1 LSSSKKEKKV
11 GKVMREFKSGTLKSG
26 GSGKKVTNPK
36 QAIAIA
42 LSEANAM
49 NQGGMMQNP
58 VMQRPMFQTPM
69 QRQGLG
75 IMAGVAPVRGYQE
88 GGEVED
94 EIGFMDYLRVAPEV
108 IGEMVVGEDDTM
120 SDFFSFEKTPE
131 GQGLNLRDLTDFF
144 IVDPDD
150 PTDVAIGTATAGL
163 MATGVGAPGAI
174 ASRLGRMGFKGKKV
188 ADKVER
194 AIRLGVGDTRGK
206 TFGRGQTARLLTE
219 VPELVAGEEEEMPAP
234 GGIGSLMVE
243 EPSQSDK
250 NYNVGVSKG
259 GVPFRESFAHH
270 KAKGDDVFTW
280 NGELYTTDVDDEPVE
295 MNKGG
300 KVGFAGL
307 LSGLKDKTKK
317 MLKRKQ
323 KEEEEQMELFDDL
336 PADLPADSPSRTRR
350 AIDFAKR
357 RPVVTGFGTLGAG
370 GIGSLLFGGDDE
382 EEAIDPSEQLGAPLS
397 KEEDTAQ
404 GAGFTLN
411 QMPNLPAVVVPEE
424 PEEEDV
430 EVEEERRKVLPGFR
444 PFGGK
449 VARALFGEDEAFGGE
464 EEKDKGLGGMLME
477 KLSDPR
483 VQYQLAKAG
492 QASEGYVPRN
502 FGSDVVIAGE
512 EYDILQKQKDDETAL
527 EQNIEVLQKLMPE
540 ASSDE
545 ILNLLLSKDTTS
557 EQLSLFADLQT
568 EIEASLLK
576 RPEYQT
582 EDGIQ
587 KAERDSYLMARRRL
601 GMASPPVSSQTGE
614 QIPLQKPE

>member
-1 LSSSKKEKKV
+1 
-11 GKVMREFKSGTLKSG
+11 
-26 GSGKKVTNPK
+26 
-36 QAIAIA
+36 
-42 LSEANAM
+42 NAM

>member
-1 LSSSKKEKKV
+1 
-11 GKVMREFKSGTLKSG
+11 MREFKSGTLKSG

>member
-1 LSSSKKEKKV
+1 
-11 GKVMREFKSGTLKSG
+11 MREFKSGTLKSG

-174 ASRLGRMGFKGKKV
+174 AARLGRMGFKGKKV

-259 GVPFRESFAHH
+259 GVPFRESFAYH
-270 KAKGDDVFTW
+270 KAKGDQVFTW
-280 NGELYTTDVDDEPVE
+280 NGELYATDVDDEPVE

-300 KVGFAGL
+300 FAGL
-307 LSGLKDKTKK
+307 LGRLKDKTKK
-317 MLKRKQ
+317 MLKRKP
-323 KEEEEQMELFDDL
+323 KEEEQQMELFEDL

-382 EEAIDPSEQLGAPLS
+382 EEAVDPSEQLGAPLS

-411 QMPNLPAVVVPEE
+411 RMPNLPAVVVPEE

-430 EVEEERRKVLPGFR
+430 EVEEERRKVLPGVR

-449 VARALFGEDEAFGGE
+449 VARYLFGEDEALGGDDD
-464 EEKDKGLGGMLME
+464 KDKGFFENAITTLQDPRTRYAIAKANQPSEGFTPRNA
-477 KLSDPR
+477 LSDM
-483 VQYQLAKAG
+483 VMGAQ
-492 QASEGYVPRN
+492 
-502 FGSDVVIAGE
+502 
-512 EYDILQKQKDDETAL
+512 EYDLIQAQKEDKTAL
-527 EQNIEVLQKLMPE
+527 MQNLEALKEVKPD
-540 ASSDE
+540 ATVDE
-545 ILNLLLSKDTTS
+545 LLDLLLSKDTSS
-557 EQLSLFADLQT
+557 ELKERYEDTVLTLFTEAKKDPKNLDKSESQILNQARTNALAIMFNQPLSPT
-568 EIEASLLK
+568 
-576 RPEYQT
+576 
-582 EDGIQ
+582 GI
-587 KAERDSYLMARRRL
+587 
-601 GMASPPVSSQTGE
+601 SPQTGE
-614 QIPLQKPE
+614 EIPLQEPE

>member
-1 LSSSKKEKKV
+1 
-11 GKVMREFKSGTLKSG
+11 MREFKSGTLKSG

-174 ASRLGRMGFKGKKV
+174 AARLGRMGFKGKKV

-243 EPSQSDK
+243 DPIQSDK

-259 GVPFRESFAHH
+259 GVPFRESFAYH
-270 KAKGDDVFTW
+270 KAKGDQVFTW
-280 NGELYTTDVDDEPVE
+280 NGELYTTDVDDEPVG
-295 MNKGG
+295 MNKG
-300 KVGFAGL
+300 GFAGL
-307 LSGLKDKTKK
+307 LGRLKDKTKK
-317 MLKRKQ
+317 MLKRKP
-323 KEEEEQMELFDDL
+323 KEEEQQMELFEDL

-357 RPVVTGFGTLGAG
+357 RPVVTGLGTLGAG
-370 GIGSLLFGGDDE
+370 SGIGSLLFGGDDE
-382 EEAIDPSEQLGAPLS
+382 EAAEDALDQLGDTLDKQEA
-397 KEEDTAQ
+397 TAQ

-411 QMPNLPAVVVPEE
+411 RMPNLPAVVVPEA
-424 PEEEDV
+424 PEEEQDV
-430 EVEEERRKVLPGFR
+430 EIEEERRKVLPGFR

-449 VARALFGEDEAFGGE
+449 VARYLFGEDEALGGDDD
-464 EEKDKGLGGMLME
+464 KDKGFFENAITTLQDPRTRYAIAKANQPSEGFTPRNA
-477 KLSDPR
+477 LSDM
-483 VQYQLAKAG
+483 VMGAQ
-492 QASEGYVPRN
+492 
-502 FGSDVVIAGE
+502 
-512 EYDILQKQKDDETAL
+512 EYDLLQKQKDDETAL
-527 EQNIEVLQKLMPE
+527 EQNIEALQELMPE
-540 ASSDE
+540 ATTDE
-545 ILNLLLSKDTTS
+545 ILNLLLSKDTDS
-557 EQLSLFADLQT
+557 ELNERIQTETLSLFSDLQDNPNYA
-568 EIEASLLK
+568 ELDANQKMVLARAAVLK
-576 RPEYQT
+576 
-582 EDGIQ
+582 
-587 KAERDSYLMARRRL
+587 
-601 GMASPPVSSQTGE
+601 GMGFGDIDLTKVVSPQTGE
-614 QIPLQKPE
+614 QIVLEPE

>member
-1 LSSSKKEKKV
+1 
-11 GKVMREFKSGTLKSG
+11 MREFKSGTLKSG

-243 EPSQSDK
+243 ESSQPDK

-259 GVPFRESFAHH
+259 GVPFKESFAHH
-270 KAKGDDVFTW
+270 RAKGDDVFTW
-280 NGELYTTDVDDEPVE
+280 NGELYTTNVDDEPVE

-336 PADLPADSPSRTRR
+336 PADLPADSPTRTRR

-357 RPVVTGFGTLGAG
+357 RPVVTGLGTLGVG
-370 GIGSLLFGGDDE
+370 SGIGSLLFGGDDE

-411 QMPNLPAVVVPEE
+411 RMPNLPAVVVPEE

-430 EVEEERRKVLPGFR
+430 EVEEERKKVLPGFR

-527 EQNIEVLQKLMPE
+527 EQNIEALQELMPE
-540 ASSDE
+540 ASTNE
-545 ILNLLLSKDTTS
+545 ILDLLLSKDTSS
-557 EQLSLFADLQT
+557 ELKERYEDTVLTLFTEAKKDPNNVGKKASEILNEARTGALAIMFNQPLSPT
-568 EIEASLLK
+568 
-576 RPEYQT
+576 
-582 EDGIQ
+582 GI
-587 KAERDSYLMARRRL
+587 
-601 GMASPPVSSQTGE
+601 SPQTGE

>member
-1 LSSSKKEKKV
+1 MNKKQKKV

-108 IGEMVVGEDDTM
+108 IGEMIVGEDDTM

-243 EPSQSDK
+243 EPSQPDK

-259 GVPFRESFAHH
+259 GVPFREF
-270 KAKGDDVFTW
+270 
-280 NGELYTTDVDDEPVE
+280 
-295 MNKGG
+295 
-300 KVGFAGL
+300 
-307 LSGLKDKTKK
+307 
-317 MLKRKQ
+317 
-323 KEEEEQMELFDDL
+323 L
-336 PADLPADSPSRTRR
+336 PTIKPR
-350 AIDFAKR
+350 
-357 RPVVTGFGTLGAG
+357 V
-370 GIGSLLFGGDDE
+370 
-382 EEAIDPSEQLGAPLS
+382 
-397 KEEDTAQ
+397 
-404 GAGFTLN
+404 
-411 QMPNLPAVVVPEE
+411 MMY
-424 PEEEDV
+424 
-430 EVEEERRKVLPGFR
+430 LPGM
-444 PFGGK
+444 
-449 VARALFGEDEAFGGE
+449 VSYTQQ
-464 EEKDKGLGGMLME
+464 MLM
-477 KLSDPR
+477 
-483 VQYQLAKAG
+483 
-492 QASEGYVPRN
+492 
-502 FGSDVVIAGE
+502 
-512 EYDILQKQKDDETAL
+512 
-527 EQNIEVLQKLMPE
+527 M
-540 ASSDE
+540 
-545 ILNLLLSKDTTS
+545 NLL
-557 EQLSLFADLQT
+557 
-568 EIEASLLK
+568 
-576 RPEYQT
+576 R
-582 EDGIQ
+582 
-587 KAERDSYLMARRRL
+587 
-601 GMASPPVSSQTGE
+601 
-614 QIPLQKPE
+614 

>member
-1 LSSSKKEKKV
+1 
-11 GKVMREFKSGTLKSG
+11 MREFKSGTLKSG

-174 ASRLGRMGFKGKKV
+174 AARLGRMGFKGKKV

-243 EPSQSDK
+243 EPSQPDK

-336 PADLPADSPSRTRR
+336 PADLPADSPTRTRR

-357 RPVVTGFGTLGAG
+357 RPVVTGLGTLGAG

-411 QMPNLPAVVVPEE
+411 RMPNLPAVVVPEE

-430 EVEEERRKVLPGFR
+430 EVEEERKKVLPGFR

-601 GMASPPVSSQTGE
+601 GMASPPVSSQTGDVIMSE
-614 QIPLQKPE
+614 EELEERSS

>member
-1 LSSSKKEKKV
+1 
-11 GKVMREFKSGTLKSG
+11 MREFKSGTLKSG

-243 EPSQSDK
+243 EPSQSNK

-259 GVPFRESFAHH
+259 GVPFKESFAHH
-270 KAKGDDVFTW
+270 RAKGDDVFTW
-280 NGELYTTDVDDEPVE
+280 NGELYTTNVDDEPVE

-317 MLKRKQ
+317 MLKRKP
-323 KEEEEQMELFDDL
+323 KEEEQQMELFEDL

-357 RPVVTGFGTLGAG
+357 RPVVTGLGTLGAG

-411 QMPNLPAVVVPEE
+411 RMPNLPAVVVPEE

-430 EVEEERRKVLPGFR
+430 EVEEERRKVLPGVR

-449 VARALFGEDEAFGGE
+449 VARYLFGEDEALGGDDD
-464 EEKDKGLGGMLME
+464 KDKGFFENAITTLQDPRTRYAIAKANQPSEGFTPRNA
-477 KLSDPR
+477 LSDM
-483 VQYQLAKAG
+483 VMGAQ
-492 QASEGYVPRN
+492 
-502 FGSDVVIAGE
+502 
-512 EYDILQKQKDDETAL
+512 EYDLLQKQKDDETAL
-527 EQNIEVLQKLMPE
+527 EQNIEALQELMPE
-540 ASSDE
+540 ASTNE
-545 ILNLLLSKDTTS
+545 ILDLLLSKDTSSELKERYEDTVLTLFTEAKKDPNNAGKKASEILNEARTS
-557 EQLSLFADLQT
+557 ALAIMFNQPLSPT
-568 EIEASLLK
+568 
-576 RPEYQT
+576 
-582 EDGIQ
+582 GI
-587 KAERDSYLMARRRL
+587 
-601 GMASPPVSSQTGE
+601 SPQTGE

>member
-1 LSSSKKEKKV
+1 M
-11 GKVMREFKSGTLKSG
+11 GEFKSGTLKSG

-42 LSEANAM
+42 LSEANSM

-75 IMAGVAPVRGYQE
+75 IMAGVAPVQGFERG
-88 GGEVED
+88 GGVRATERNLENND
-94 EIGFMDYLRVAPEV
+94 ELSFMDYLRATPEV

-174 ASRLGRMGFKGKKV
+174 AARLGRMGFKGKKV

-206 TFGRGQTARLLTE
+206 TFGRGQTARLLASAPD
-219 VPELVAGEEEEMPAP
+219 VFAGEEEEMPAP

-243 EPSQSDK
+243 EPSQPDK

-259 GVPFRESFAHH
+259 GVPFKESFAYHR
-270 KAKGDDVFTW
+270 AKGDDVFTW
-280 NGELYTTDVDDEPVE
+280 NGELYTTDLEKEPTG

-300 KVGFAGL
+300 LVGL
-307 LSGLKDKTKK
+307 MSRLKDKTIAKLKGKK
-317 MLKRKQ
+317 D
-323 KEEEEQMELFDDL
+323 KEQADDVVDVVDDVKVVDDA
-336 PADLPADSPSRTRR
+336 PEMPSPSRTAR
-350 AIDFAKR
+350 ILK
-357 RPVVTGFGTLGAG
+357 GLGAAT
-370 GIGSLLFGGDDE
+370 GIGVGGVLGASALMGDDE
-382 EEAIDPSEQLGAPLS
+382 KEAEEEAATQ
-397 KEEDTAQ
+397 
-404 GAGFTLN
+404 
-411 QMPNLPAVVVPEE
+411 VVVPKE
-424 PEEEDV
+424 PEQNV
-430 EVEEERRKVLPGFR
+430 EVNEEGKKVLPKVR

-449 VARALFGEDEAFGGE
+449 IARALFGEDEAIGGE
-464 EEKDKGLGGMLME
+464 KQKDRGFVGILMDR
-477 KLSDPR
+477 LSDPR

-502 FGSDVVIAGE
+502 FGSDVTLAGA
-512 EYDILQKQKDDETAL
+512 EYDQLQAKLDAAKPELVQQYEAIRPYAEQGPDET
-527 EQNIEVLQKLMPE
+527 EEDVDRKVF
-540 ASSDE
+540 
-545 ILNLLLSKDTTS
+545 K
-557 EQLSLFADLQT
+557 SLFDRMDAATQLEALLTLYKSVPNAAANLGTFEEFTSNLGLDSVSRLLTRTADTQ
-568 EIEASLLK
+568 
-576 RPEYQT
+576 
-582 EDGIQ
+582 
-587 KAERDSYLMARRRL
+587 
-601 GMASPPVSSQTGE
+601 
-614 QIPLQKPE
+614 

>member
-1 LSSSKKEKKV
+1 
-11 GKVMREFKSGTLKSG
+11 MREFKGGTLKSG

-58 VMQRPMFQTPM
+58 VMQRPMFQNPM

-75 IMAGVAPVRGYQE
+75 IMAGVAPVRGYEE

-219 VPELVAGEEEEMPAP
+219 VPELMAGEEEEMPAP

-243 EPSQSDK
+243 EPSQPDK

-259 GVPFRESFAHH
+259 GVPFKESFAYH
-270 KAKGDDVFTW
+270 KAKGDEVFTW
-280 NGELYTTDVDDEPVE
+280 NGELYTTDVDDAPVE

-300 KVGFAGL
+300 FTGL
-307 LSGLKDKTKK
+307 LGKLKDKTKK
-317 MLKRKQ
+317 MLKRKP

-336 PADLPADSPSRTRR
+336 PADLPVDSPTRTRR

-357 RPVVTGFGTLGAG
+357 RPVVTGLGTLGAG
-370 GIGSLLFGGDDE
+370 SGIGSLLFGGDDE
-382 EEAIDPSEQLGAPLS
+382 EEAVDPSEQLGAPLS

-411 QMPNLPAVVVPEE
+411 RMPNLPAVVVPEE

-430 EVEEERRKVLPGFR
+430 EVEEERRKVLPGVR

-449 VARALFGEDEAFGGE
+449 VARYLFGEDEALGGDDD
-464 EEKDKGLGGMLME
+464 KDKGFFENAITTLQDPRTRYAIAKANQPSEGFTPRNA
-477 KLSDPR
+477 LSDM
-483 VQYQLAKAG
+483 
-492 QASEGYVPRN
+492 
-502 FGSDVVIAGE
+502 VIGAQ
-512 EYDILQKQKDDETAL
+512 EYDLLQKQKDDETAL

-540 ASSDE
+540 ASTDE

-557 EQLSLFADLQT
+557 EKLSLFADLQT

-576 RPEYQT
+576 RGEYMSDKPGA
-582 EDGIQ
+582 DGLTGLQ
-587 KAERDSYLMARRRL
+587 RAERDSYLMASRRL
-601 GMASPPVSSQTGE
+601 GIAPPPVSAQSGE
-614 QIPLQKPE
+614 QIVLEPE